1 MGRNRL
7 TLDFNIFED
16 YLERLENLGE
26 DLREVIGETMEDAA
40 DDVQSDTHSAIA
52 HGNLP
57 AAGKYSR
64 GATEA
69 AVLQNPKTEW
79 SGSVGEIHLGFDK
92 SVPGSGG
99 WLITGTPKMAPDA
112 ALAAIYASG
121 SYQRTMVKMIEGSL
135 QNRIDEIM
143 GG

>member
-7 TLDFNIFED
+7 TLDFNVFED
-16 YLERLENLGE
+16 YLERLENLGA
-26 DLREVIGETMEDAA
+26 DLRQVIGETMEDAA

-52 HGNLP
+52 SGNLP
-57 AAGKYSR
+57 AGGQYSR

-69 AVLQNPKTEW
+69 AVIEDPKTQW
-79 SGSVGEIHLGFDK
+79 SGEVGEIHLGFDK
-92 SVPGSGG
+92 TVPGSGG
-99 WLITGTPKMAPDA
+99 WLITGTPKMRPDA

-121 SYQRTMVKMIEGSL
+121 KYATTMKKMIEGSL
-135 QNRIDEIM
+135 QDRIDEIM